1 MKKLAGPYLESIVEN
16 LALLEEVKAQ
26 VTARDIEVLNSN
38 KPHRLPKALRAQM
51 IYYIS
56 VIAEGANN
64 LIGTPNQAALDPDW
78 FSPDEIVIC
87 KRLVSLR
94 NKMLHGYLSSADDR
108 VFWADI
114 GGGGYQTFV
123 DAISRL
129 AQQHL

>member
-1 MKKLAGPYLESIVEN
+1 MKKLAVPYLDSIVEN
-16 LALLEEVKAQ
+16 LSLLEEVKQQ
-26 VTARDIEVLNSN
+26 VTAKDVEVLNSQE
-38 KPHRLPKALRAQM
+38 PHQLPKALRAQM

-64 LIGTPNQAALDPDW
+64 IIGTPNKEALAPGW
-78 FSPDEIVIC
+78 FTLDETVIC
-87 KRLVSLR
+87 KRLISLR

-108 VFWADI
+108 IFWAGINGADF
-114 GGGGYQTFV
+114 QMFM